1 MEAITMKQRLL
12 LVFCLFSVIMLSVVS
27 VLAEEC
33 DDCWP
38 QCEAE
43 KNKCIEEQLSTT
55 LDPQKQDE
63 LIAACQAKYEAC
75 KKTCRECEGY
85 H

>member
-1 MEAITMKQRLL
+1 MKQRLL

-55 LDPQKQDE
+55 LDPQKQD
-63 LIAACQAKYEAC
+63 
-75 KKTCRECEGY
+75 
-85 H
+85 

>member
-1 MEAITMKQRLL
+1 MEVITMKQRLL
-12 LVFCLFSVIMLSVVS
+12 LVFCLFSVIMLSVAS
-27 VLAEEC
+27 VLAGDC
-33 DDCWP
+33 ADCWQ

-63 LIAACQAKYEAC
+63 LIAACQAQYEEC
-75 KKTCRECEGY
+75 KKPCRACEGY
-85 H
+85 Q